1 VRTSTDPGTTP
12 GAPSPAGVAGRR
24 VLEPLQKFLRTES
37 ASGILLGVA
46 ALVALVWANV
56 ATESY
61 DEVWSATIGFTIGD
75 WSPSMD
81 LRQVVVDGLM
91 ALFFFVVGMEI
102 KRELTIGELA
112 ERKVA
117 LLPVFAAAGGMVVP
131 AGIFLAVTAGDATAA
146 QGWGI
151 PMATDIAFAVGA
163 LSLVSR
169 HVPIQLAAFL
179 LAVAVVDDIG
189 AIAVIA
195 LFYSSGLEPLWL
207 GAAIGGLAIVYAM
220 VRLHVFAWIPYAA
233 LGVLVWAAVLE
244 SGVQPAIAG
253 VAMGLLMPVYART
266 PDAAGC
272 GEASEI
278 IAEIEREDT
287 GHGADVARW
296 QRVQEIGRESVPML
310 ERFEDRLHPYTSF
323 VVLPLFALSEAG
335 IVITSDV
342 LQDAAGSTVTLGV
355 ALGLIVGKTAGVLLG
370 AWIATLLGLAVLPR
384 AMRWVHVAGVGMLA
398 GIGFTVA
405 IFVATLAYDDELL
418 VNEAKIGIMG
428 ASVVAAV
435 IGIIALRLIA
445 ARDAR
450 RRVAMGFEIEGD
462 A

>member
-1 VRTSTDPGTTP
+1 
-12 GAPSPAGVAGRR
+12 
-24 VLEPLQKFLRTES
+24 
-37 ASGILLGVA
+37 
-46 ALVALVWANV
+46 
-56 ATESY
+56 
-61 DEVWSATIGFTIGD
+61 
-75 WSPSMD
+75 
-81 LRQVVVDGLM
+81 
-91 ALFFFVVGMEI
+91 
-102 KRELTIGELA
+102 
-112 ERKVA
+112 
-117 LLPVFAAAGGMVVP
+117 
-131 AGIFLAVTAGDATAA
+131 
-146 QGWGI
+146 
-151 PMATDIAFAVGA
+151 
-163 LSLVSR
+163 
-169 HVPIQLAAFL
+169 
-179 LAVAVVDDIG
+179 
-189 AIAVIA
+189 
-195 LFYSSGLEPLWL
+195 
-207 GAAIGGLAIVYAM
+207 M
-220 VRLHVFAWIPYAA
+220 VRLHVFVWIPYAVM
-233 LGVLVWAAVLE
+233 GVLVWAAVLE
-244 SGVQPAIAG
+244 SGVHPTIAG

-272 GEASEI
+272 GEAVEI

-342 LQDAAGSTVTLGV
+342 LQDAASSTITLGV
-355 ALGLIVGKTAGVLLG
+355 ALGLIVGKTVGVLLG
-370 AWIATLLGLAVLPR
+370 AWIATRLGLAALPR
-384 AMRWVHVAGVGMLA
+384 AMRWAHVAGVGMLA

-405 IFVATLAYDDELL
+405 IFVATLAYDDALL

-450 RRVAMGFEIEGD
+450 RRVAVGFEIEGD